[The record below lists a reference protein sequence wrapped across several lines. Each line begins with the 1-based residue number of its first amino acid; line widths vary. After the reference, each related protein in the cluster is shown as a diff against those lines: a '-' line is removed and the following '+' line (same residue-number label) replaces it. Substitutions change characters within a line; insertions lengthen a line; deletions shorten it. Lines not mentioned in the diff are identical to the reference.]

1 MRREFA
7 KTMLELAEK
16 DPKVFLII
24 LDVGGNVFDEYIKKF
39 PDRFFNLGVI
49 EQASVSF
56 ASGLALEGYKPY
68 VYTIAPFMLDRPFE
82 QVKLD
87 IVQQKA
93 NVKLFGF
100 WDYPTAGPT
109 HKINHPELQCQALGI
124 PFVAPK
130 DAAQTRE
137 KMLEHYQVH
146 GPAFFYITKD
156 PPKAQ

>member
-7 KTMLELAEK
+7 KTMLELAKK

-24 LDVGGNVFDEYIKKF
+24 LDVGGNVFDEFKKQF

-49 EQASVSF
+49 EQAAVGF
-56 ASGLALEGYKPY
+56 VSGLALEGFKPY

-87 IVQQKA
+87 IVKQNA

-109 HKINHPELQCQALGI
+109 HKINNVEMQCNALGI
-124 PFVAPK
+124 PLVMPK
-130 DAAQTRE
+130 DSQEVRQ
-137 KMLEHYQVH
+137 KMLELHDVS

-156 PPKAQ
+156 VNAK

>member
-7 KTMLELAEK
+7 KVMLELAEK

-39 PDRFFNLGVI
+39 PDRFLNLGVV
-49 EQASVSF
+49 EQAAVGF
-56 ASGLALEGYKPY
+56 VSGLALEGYKPY

-93 NVKLFGF
+93 NVRLFGF

-109 HKINHPELQCQALGI
+109 HKINNVELQCTALGLQL
-124 PFVAPK
+124 VMPK
-130 DAAQTRE
+130 DASEVRQ
-137 KMLEHYQVH
+137 KMFELYGKP
-146 GPAFFYITKD
+146 GPAFFYLTKD
-156 PPKAQ
+156 PPKIQ

>member
-7 KTMLELAEK
+7 KVMLELAQK

-24 LDVGGNVFDEYIKKF
+24 LDVGGNVFDEFKKQF
-39 PDRFFNLGVI
+39 PDRFMNLGVI
-49 EQASVSF
+49 EQAAVGF
-56 ASGLALEGYKPY
+56 VSGLALEGYKPY

-87 IVQQKA
+87 VVKQNA

-109 HKINHPELQCQALGI
+109 HKINDVEKQCAALGI
-124 PFVAPK
+124 NLVAPK
-130 DAAQTRE
+130 NGDEVRQ
-137 KMLEHYQVH
+137 KMLELYQSSA
-146 GPAFFYITKD
+146 PAFFYITKD
-156 PPKAQ
+156 PPKIQ